1 MAGEGIGKTLAE
13 RGKAA
18 AVRFL
23 EHRGYEVVEQDWRCE
38 HGTVDIVAA
47 DGDTYVFVKV
57 STCVVDDGMAAGG
70 LTRAEY
76 ECYESVA
83 KSYLQKVDAENGAH
97 ARLDAI
103 DVLVVSADRALIR
116 HCLNASVH
124 SEVDDGAQGGADEDE
139 VVPETPDQG
148 RLTELVGEFLAKEE
162 FEVLDTDF
170 FPEGKKTGFSHVA
183 LDTDGTLVFFV
194 ARPEEG
200 PSDDNVDRSAAE
212 ALMCHWLAQHPEAAE
227 ARVRV
232 DLIAVS
238 SYGVGGTLRH
248 VKNVLGCAA

>member
-1 MAGEGIGKTLAE
+1 MAREGIGKTLAE

-23 EHRGYEVVEQDWRCE
+23 EHRGYEVLEQDWRCE
-38 HGTVDIVAA
+38 HGTADIVATQ
-47 DGDTYVFVKV
+47 GDTYVFAKV
-57 STCVVDDGMAAGG
+57 STCVVDNGMAAGG

-76 ECYESVA
+76 ELYENVA
-83 KSYLQKVDAENGAH
+83 KSYLEKIDAEDRSC

-103 DVLVVSADRALIR
+103 DILVVSADRALIR
-116 HCLNASVH
+116 HCLNAAVH
-124 SEVDDGAQGGADEDE
+124 SEEGGVQGGTDGDEI
-139 VVPETPDQG
+139 VPETPEKG

-162 FEVLDTDF
+162 YVLLDTDF
-170 FPEGKKTGFSHVA
+170 YLEGQKTGFSHVA

-200 PSDDNVDRSAAE
+200 LGDEFVDRAAAE
-212 ALMCHWLAQHPEAAE
+212 ALMCGWLVQHPETAE
-227 ARVRV
+227 AKVRV
-232 DLIAVS
+232 DLVAIS
-238 SYGVGGTLRH
+238 SDGARGTLRH

>member
-23 EHRGYEVVEQDWRCE
+23 EHRGYEVLEQDWRCE
-38 HGTVDIVAA
+38 HGTADIVAT

-76 ECYESVA
+76 ELYENVA
-83 KSYLQKVDAENGAH
+83 KSYLEKVGAEDGSC

-116 HCLNASVH
+116 HCLNAAVH
-124 SEVDDGAQGGADEDE
+124 SEEGGAQGGTDGDKVA
-139 VVPETPDQG
+139 PETPEEG
-148 RLTELVGEFLAKEE
+148 HLTELVGEFLAKEE
-162 FEVLDTDF
+162 YVLLDTDF
-170 FPEGKKTGFSHVA
+170 RLEGQKTGFSHVA

-194 ARPEEG
+194 AKPEEG
-200 PSDDNVDRSAAE
+200 SGGDTVDRSAAE
-212 ALMCHWLAQHPEAAE
+212 ALMCRWLVQHPETAE
-227 ARVRV
+227 AKVRV
-232 DLIAVS
+232 DLIAIS
-238 SYGVGGTLRH
+238 TDGVGGTLRH